1 MCEIVD
7 VIPVCGPNAPGVTEL
22 YWAAVEDIDTIPAV
36 GVGTLVVSTNITMEA
51 TKVFH
56 PLVTIKEETFVDEEM
71 IGSTDS
77 LHFRQM
83 ITAKVKGITPAVE
96 LALQKAAGA
105 KCVII
110 AKFPDGTMRIIG
122 NKTCYAEVMTMKS
135 TTGKLGSTDKKGTDI
150 TIQSI
155 GHITK
160 APFYTGTIPL

>member
-7 VIPVCGPNAPGVTEL
+7 VIPNCGPNAPGVTEL
-22 YWAAVEDIDTIPAV
+22 YWAAAEDIDTIPAV
-36 GVGTLVVSTNITMEA
+36 GTGTLVISTNITMEA

-56 PLVTIKEETFVDEEM
+56 PLVAVREETFLDEEM
-71 IGSTDS
+71 LGTTDS
-77 LHFRQM
+77 LHFKQM
-83 ITAKVKGITPAVE
+83 ITLKVKGMTAAVD

-122 NKTCYAEVMTMKS
+122 NKTNYAEVMTMKG

-160 APFYTGTIPL
+160 APYYTGTIPL